1 MRPNTP
7 LGTVLLVGALFSALP
22 AALALEGAEGVT
34 AVSSR
39 VSGDYVRVK
48 LPDGSLKPEGYAFGN
63 GGYWGSPVSDD
74 TITKLGFMDVARVI
88 AVPLSKRNYVP
99 DRDPNTTKLLI
110 MVYWGTTDTPEPAS
124 ESSAYQT
131 FGTEMQ
137 EATLLQNSG
146 GGFGAVAAGDSM
158 MSAALQFIKMEESR
172 RARIDFKNAIM
183 LGYDSPDG
191 NSLIGTAYGNQL
203 QFTALRNARN
213 DLVQEIETR
222 RYFVV
227 LMAYDFQL
235 MWKQKKHELL
245 WETRFSI
252 NQPRND
258 FGKALPVMANYAS
271 DYFGEESH
279 GLVRQPVPAGRV
291 EIREPTLIEL
301 LLPKN

>member
-1 MRPNTP
+1 VTAAA
-7 LGTVLLVGALFSALP
+7 LLAGALLGAPP
-22 AALALEGAEGVT
+22 AAVAIEGAEGIT
-34 AVSSR
+34 AVASL
-39 VSGDYVRVK
+39 VSADYVRAK
-48 LPDGSLKPEGYAFGN
+48 LPDGTPKPEGYAFGN

-74 TITKLGFMDVARVI
+74 TIDKVGFMDVAKVI
-88 AVPLSKRNYVP
+88 ALPLRERNYVP
-99 DRDPNTTKLLI
+99 DRDANTTRLLI
-110 MVYWGTTDTPEPAS
+110 MVYWGTTDVPEPAN

-131 FGTEMQ
+131 FGTEVQ
-137 EATLLQNSG
+137 EANLLLNSG
-146 GGFGAVAAGDSM
+146 GGFGAVAAGDDL
-158 MSAALQFIKMEESR
+158 MSAALQLIKMEESR

-191 NSLIGTAYGNQL
+191 NSIIGTAFGNQL
-203 QFTALRNARN
+203 QFTALRHARN

-235 MWKQKKHELL
+235 LWKKKVHKLL

-271 DYFGEESH
+271 KYFGEPSH
-279 GLVRQPVPAGRV
+279 GLVRETVPTGRV
-291 EIREPTLIEL
+291 EIHEPTLIEL
-301 LLPKN
+301 FSPKG